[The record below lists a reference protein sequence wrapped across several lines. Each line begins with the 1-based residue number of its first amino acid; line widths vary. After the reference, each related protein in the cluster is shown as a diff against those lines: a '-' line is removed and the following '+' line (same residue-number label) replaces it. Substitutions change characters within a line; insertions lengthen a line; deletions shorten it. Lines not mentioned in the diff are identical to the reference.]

1 MTREVRGSWDAGR
14 KCCWVCTELHWGAD
28 LVRTHQPSHYIQAE
42 SWSLL
47 TSQYNSPSASWSL
60 VFTSAVCFSVHISS
74 LSIHKYL
81 YLSAH
86 GCGVCGG
93 SDGWWCS
100 EWSLEPTECG
110 GPMYTCTAYT
120 GQYCALLH
128 CTPLHRQYS
137 TAWLYKTIPE
147 SHYNT
152 AVVRLENMFLY
163 KTLTFCPFQE
173 IIYQCIPMTMNSINE
188 CQCREHIHFT
198 SCLLYNTLQMAVI

>member
-1 MTREVRGSWDAGR
+1 MTQLPKQFEHHIFWTRDETHTSLTKSGSTYLSVTREVRGSWDAGR

-47 TSQYNSPSASWSL
+47 TSHNSPSASWSL
-60 VFTSAVCFSVHISS
+60 VFTSAVFSFSVHYQ
-74 LSIHKYL
+74 LSIHKYQFL
-81 YLSAH
+81 
-86 GCGVCGG
+86 G
-93 SDGWWCS
+93 SRMRCVWWQWWCS

-110 GPMYTCTAYT
+110 GPVYNCTAYT
-120 GQYCALLH
+120 GQYCVLLH

-173 IIYQCIPMTMNSINE
+173 IPMNSNDNE
-188 CQCREHIHFT
+188 
-198 SCLLYNTLQMAVI
+198 